1 MFGHIYKF
9 KNSYRGQNFKLWTI
23 LENSTEMDSNHDSP
37 IALYHF
43 ALVYFLNCTSNT
55 RTYSHHKNKTNKIL
69 KWTKSL
75 IDNSLTYTSSPIF
88 TVARFFFTVIST
100 VPSKNHQVRRFNG
113 GFLRSSNLR
122 QGEKEKKLFIFSHS
136 LHLLLSLAYGYTYAM
151 CM

>member
-69 KWTKSL
+69 K
-75 IDNSLTYTSSPIF
+75 
-88 TVARFFFTVIST
+88 
-100 VPSKNHQVRRFNG
+100 
-113 GFLRSSNLR
+113 
-122 QGEKEKKLFIFSHS
+122 
-136 LHLLLSLAYGYTYAM
+136 
-151 CM
+151 